1 MRGLSSL
8 VVAVG
13 VVLGATTG
21 PLRAD
26 RGWSQMISTD
36 CGLSDVWGSGPRDV
50 FAVGSYN
57 YSDPNDRCSVIL
69 HYDGTA
75 IYNGT
80 QWSWSSTVSGI
91 PGILLAVWG
100 SAPNDLFAVGYGSDP
115 CTGDYGLI
123 VHYDGSA
130 WSSTPMMGTTNRLQ
144 DVWGSGPNDVFA
156 VGQNGTILHYDGAGW
171 SSVWADLNFILTGVW
186 GSGPNDVFVC
196 GQDRISSSG
205 DCILHFDGETWQRQ
219 TTNCPPD
226 FYLYGLYGIWGS
238 GQNDVFAV
246 GQGMYYGHPYSSN
259 AVLHYDGSWS
269 LAFFEE
275 YDPNLPNLP
284 NSFLFKI
291 GGTGPSD
298 VFAVGFWGDPYYLHY
313 DGATWSWEQY
323 GLVDA
328 YGIWGSGPN
337 DVFAV
342 GATGDSPG
350 KILHYQDQGQY
361 ALSIT
366 VVNGKSGQVRLDPSP
381 SSDWS
386 TTRYLADTL
395 VTLTAEPA
403 QGKKFCEWTLYDPDH
418 PNDANYATL
427 DGNSVITIRMN
438 SDHGVQARFQCALGV
453 GPMLPLMVA
462 GLAGLMASRRRK

>member
-13 VVLGATTG
+13 VVVGATTG
-21 PLRAD
+21 LLRAD

-36 CGLSDVWGSGPRDV
+36 CGLSDV
-50 FAVGSYN
+50 
-57 YSDPNDRCSVIL
+57 
-69 HYDGTA
+69 
-75 IYNGT
+75 
-80 QWSWSSTVSGI
+80 
-91 PGILLAVWG
+91 
-100 SAPNDLFAVGYGSDP
+100 
-115 CTGDYGLI
+115 
-123 VHYDGSA
+123 
-130 WSSTPMMGTTNRLQ
+130 
-144 DVWGSGPNDVFA
+144 
-156 VGQNGTILHYDGAGW
+156 
-171 SSVWADLNFILTGVW
+171 
-186 GSGPNDVFVC
+186 
-196 GQDRISSSG
+196 
-205 DCILHFDGETWQRQ
+205 
-219 TTNCPPD
+219 
-226 FYLYGLYGIWGS
+226 
-238 GQNDVFAV
+238 
-246 GQGMYYGHPYSSN
+246 
-259 AVLHYDGSWS
+259 
-269 LAFFEE
+269 
-275 YDPNLPNLP
+275 
-284 NSFLFKI
+284 
-291 GGTGPSD
+291 
-298 VFAVGFWGDPYYLHY
+298 
-313 DGATWSWEQY
+313 
-323 GLVDA
+323 
-328 YGIWGSGPN
+328 WGSGPN

-350 KILHYQDQGQY
+350 KILHYQDQGQH

-386 TTRYLADTL
+386 ATRYLADTL